1 MHVVVSWFR
10 GSFHLFLKTKCR
22 SGAAVAEG
30 MTNEERTHGYSL
42 LDGLRGSVLEA
53 LHPVDG
59 PEVRGK
65 RRVADVLVGH
75 VEVALVT
82 PPGYSVRTV
91 LSGQVLTEVLPL
103 LQTETSI
110 TNS

>member
-1 MHVVVSWFR
+1 MVYGCEKGLTSAQ
-10 GSFHLFLKTKCR
+10 LQL
-22 SGAAVAEG
+22 VAEARL
-30 MTNEERTHGYSL
+30 NEERTHGYSL

-82 PPGYSVRTV
+82 PPHRG
-91 LSGQVLTEVLPL
+91 
-103 LQTETSI
+103 
-110 TNS
+110 N